1 MVAGDGTAAQSGGAT
16 YVERLTPPPALFAAA
31 WGFATLLAISL
42 YAVLGPVGALPGLAT
57 GIVLTALL
65 ARTAAEIRV
74 ESGAGGATLLAGRA
88 RIPLALLGP
97 ATALDAEEAREVRG
111 PRSDPAAYHLIRGW
125 LPRGVLARVVDPV
138 DPTPY
143 WFVATSRPEQL
154 AAAIE
159 AARPPTDPEGSSHPE
174 G

>member
-1 MVAGDGTAAQSGGAT
+1 MVAVDGAAAQSGGAT
-16 YVERLTPPPALFAAA
+16 YVERLTPPPALFAAG
-31 WGFATLLAISL
+31 WGFAVLLAISL
-42 YAVLGPVGALPGLAT
+42 YAVLGPVGTLPGLAT
-57 GIVLTALL
+57 GVVLTTLL
-65 ARTAAEIRV
+65 ARTATEVRV
-74 ESGAGGATLLAGRA
+74 ESGSVGATLVAGRA
-88 RIPLALLGP
+88 RIPLAMLGP

-125 LPRGVLARVVDPV
+125 LPRGVLARVIDPA

-143 WFVATSRPEQL
+143 WFVASARPEQL

-159 AARPPTDPEGSSHPE
+159 AARPPAGPDGSSRPA